1 MKVKITSF
9 VALLAT
15 LQKKRV
21 ESFSTT
27 RGALISSSLRVPR
40 RPLTPNTSVTSS
52 FIHSLQKRQKRFQST
67 TRLSVALEPNDQN
80 EFKISFPTTEDMFS
94 ESKFDPFLLIPLI
107 LPFLAYA
114 SFDYAEMA
122 FGHFYEFLAKDQ
134 SFHPVDGGKL
144 QANLISPTLNGIVL
158 PMCTFLF
165 STLVSTSISTLRN
178 RLTSVKECLTKE
190 AGDLQKLVLL
200 LEYFPTEAKAKSQH
214 LIYNYCQRLIEE
226 SNDGYNHDSFTGSI
240 DVEINKLM
248 MLLNELELK
257 QNVGEDIPRS
267 ISDQSLIAI
276 DNLNENRLSRMTQLR
291 EPFPVLHY
299 IILGSLPIAIIFS
312 FLMQTNNDTLR
323 FLDEIQLK
331 ILWTMLFGVL
341 SLIAVVIYDLQGPFR
356 GSYRVSNA
364 IEQVQLIKRDLEK
377 EMSMN

>member
-1 MKVKITSF
+1 MMAKIISY

-15 LQKKRV
+15 VQNKRV

-27 RGALISSSLRVPR
+27 RGALISSSLRVP

-80 EFKISFPTTEDMFS
+80 EFKISFSTTEDMFS

-114 SFDYAEMA
+114 SFDSAEIA

-200 LEYFPTEAKAKSQH
+200 LEYYPTEAKAKSQH

-248 MLLNELELK
+248 MLLNDLELK
-257 QNVGEDIPRS
+257 QNVGEDIPHS
-267 ISDQSLIAI
+267 ISDQSFTAI

-299 IILGSLPIAIIFS
+299 IILGTLPIAIVFS

-377 EMSMN
+377 EISMN

>member
-1 MKVKITSF
+1 MKIKSISYAV
-9 VALLAT
+9 LLAH
-15 LQKKRV
+15 LQTKQV
-21 ESFSTT
+21 ASFSQT
-27 RGALISSSLRVPR
+27 RGGMTSLQLLQPR
-40 RPLTPNTSVTSS
+40 LTPNASIASS
-52 FIHSLQKRQKRFQST
+52 IHRLQKRKKKS

-80 EFKISFPTTEDMFS
+80 EFQFSFPTEDLFS

-107 LPFLAYA
+107 LPFVAWE

-178 RLTSVKECLTKE
+178 RLTSVKESLTKE

-200 LEYFPTEAKAKSQH
+200 LEYYPIEAKAKSQQ

-226 SNDGYNHDSFTGSI
+226 SDDGYDHETFTGSI
-240 DVEINKLM
+240 DVEINRLM
-248 MLLNELELK
+248 MLLNDLELK
-257 QNVGEDIPRS
+257 HYCGEDIPHS
-267 ISDQSLIAI
+267 ISAQSLTAI
-276 DNLNENRLSRMTQLR
+276 DHLNENRLSRMTQLR
-291 EPFPVLHY
+291 EPFPILHY
-299 IILGSLPIAIIFS
+299 IILGSLPIAIVFS

>member
-1 MKVKITSF
+1 
-9 VALLAT
+9 
-15 LQKKRV
+15 
-21 ESFSTT
+21 
-27 RGALISSSLRVPR
+27 
-40 RPLTPNTSVTSS
+40 
-52 FIHSLQKRQKRFQST
+52 
-67 TRLSVALEPNDQN
+67 
-80 EFKISFPTTEDMFS
+80 MFS
-94 ESKFDPFLLIPLI
+94 GSKFDPFLLIPLI
-107 LPFLAYA
+107 LPFIAYS
-114 SFDYAEMA
+114 SFDSAEMA

-134 SFHPVDGGKL
+134 AFHAVDGGKL

-200 LEYFPTEAKAKSQH
+200 LQYYPTETRARSKQ

-226 SNDGYNHDSFTGSI
+226 SDDGYDHEKFIGSI
-240 DVEINKLM
+240 DVEINELM
-248 MLLNELELK
+248 MLLNDVELK
-257 QNVGEDIPRS
+257 HYVGEDIPHS
-267 ISDQSLIAI
+267 ILTQSLTAI
-276 DNLNENRLSRMTQLR
+276 DKLNENRLSRMTQLR

-299 IILGSLPIAIIFS
+299 IILGSLPIAIVFS

-341 SLIAVVIYDLQGPFR
+341 SLIAIVIYDLQGPFR

-377 EMSMN
+377 EMPVN